1 MQCCWGSLQS
11 AQALCWQPADHGR
24 RLGIFSSGLHRIRG
38 SVSLIYNIR
47 KQRSLSHTHTH
58 THTLPS
64 NPDLCLRLGTALCP
78 GGGQRVAEAVPAM
91 PTHGLVGTAPSPRW
105 RPQRRRL
112 CCVRCLPVW
121 GGDGLEHVRVCI
133 RVGCFFVCS
142 APVLL
147 IDLIRWPFQVRGQH
161 TVTPGP
167 TLVSLNKDSSERCT
181 LSLLQTARDGTHV
194 SSAETSSCTGP
205 VWPTAPRISAI

>member
-78 GGGQRVAEAVPAM
+78 GGGQRVAEAKCRPCPPMGSWAPPPPRAGGHSAGACAASAVSPSGEETGWNTSGCVSGWVASLFCSCF
-91 PTHGLVGTAPSPRW
+91 TH
-105 RPQRRRL
+105 
-112 CCVRCLPVW
+112 
-121 GGDGLEHVRVCI
+121 
-133 RVGCFFVCS
+133 
-142 APVLL
+142 
-147 IDLIRWPFQVRGQH
+147 
-161 TVTPGP
+161 
-167 TLVSLNKDSSERCT
+167 
-181 LSLLQTARDGTHV
+181 
-194 SSAETSSCTGP
+194 
-205 VWPTAPRISAI
+205 